1 MGNRPAGYWILVLI
15 AIAAMVGAF
24 TMRSSTDP
32 HTIEIVKYLRY
43 GGAAAI
49 LIAIVF
55 FRGKTQPT
63 PPMPK
68 D

>member
-15 AIAAMVGAF
+15 AVAAIVAAF
-24 TMRSSTDP
+24 SMRSSTDP
-32 HTIEIVKYLRY
+32 HTMEIVKYLRY
-43 GGAAAI
+43 GSAAAI

-63 PPMPK
+63 PPMPR